1 VPLEWQGGSVV
12 SAELGPRDGW
22 RGPIT
27 GVALAVRGKLSQPLV
42 QSCIV
47 PAVSVWT
54 ALVEISRQGSVF
66 MDAHSGYPGTV
77 PPPQVWTALVGL
89 GTAFAGQNVG
99 IKEISDKI
107 WFVSFMG

>member
-1 VPLEWQGGSVV
+1 
-12 SAELGPRDGW
+12 
-22 RGPIT
+22 
-27 GVALAVRGKLSQPLV
+27 
-42 QSCIV
+42 
-47 PAVSVWT
+47 
-54 ALVEISRQGSVF
+54 

-107 WFVSFMG
+107 WFVSFMGYDLRFFDHEIYVSRINLYPCPRNGP